1 MGALSA
7 RVPVVSIKSELQVH
21 NFALELQ
28 RLEGLGRYHG
38 QVRKGNRL
46 KQIHPGP

>member
-1 MGALSA
+1 MGALNA
-7 RVPVVSIKSELQVH
+7 RIPMVSIKGELQIH

-28 RLEGLGRYHG
+28 RLKGLGRNHG

-46 KQIHPGP
+46 KQNHPGP